1 MAEKHKPND
10 PELIENILAEVKKS
24 GGYTNNLKF

>member
-24 GGYTNNLKF
+24 GKYIPTNN